1 MEARVA
7 ELKGRLEKA
16 LRQPLPQAAINH
28 HMRSGAIREYFEG
41 RLERGK
47 GEHANFQ
54 SLKEL
59 FREILPTLKEHRNEV
74 TQRVVESSS
83 IDREVPPPVALSG
96 THGSYVSKRAEAISE
111 VWAAL
116 ADDRPDVTEYR
127 QAVLRGGAMSPEEAT
142 KVVAAPEAVLGEL
155 RALELDKLRS
165 ILANDYYGW
174 DKQGAVW
181 YVLTGEAPRLRPV
194 RIRARGKA
202 PVAHYVPLQY
212 DVNFSV
218 LPWVPAEEVEN
229 AYRTVQRQLLDGPLR
244 KSAPRTGAR
253 VLEVVQFWWER
264 FRANGQMPSWRDSCE
279 LWNLTHPEKQ
289 FKTWRSFRTYFFRG
303 TKDAQATYIRFPQ
316 PAQND
321 GKQEVPEADAYAIT
335 TVQGH
340 RNWGLND
347 KYTEVTFE

>member
-1 MEARVA
+1 MEAQVA

-16 LRQPLPQAAINH
+16 LRQPVPHAAINH
-28 HMRSGAIREYFEG
+28 HIRSGAIRDYFEG
-41 RLERGK
+41 QLEEGR

-59 FREILPTLKEHRNEV
+59 FREILPMLKEHRNEI

-83 IDREVPPPVALSG
+83 IDREVPPPVELSR

-127 QAVLRGGAMSPEEAT
+127 QAVLRGSAMSPEEAT

-155 RALELDKLRS
+155 RALELDKLGS

-202 PVAHYVPLQY
+202 PVAHQVPFQY
-212 DVNFSV
+212 DVTFSV

-229 AYRTVQRQLLDGPLR
+229 AYRTVQGQLLDGPLR

-264 FRANGQMPSWRDSCE
+264 FRANGQMPSWPDSCE
-279 LWNLTHPEKQ
+279 LWNLTHPEKK

-303 TKDAQATYIRFPQ
+303 TKEAQPTYIRFPQ
-316 PAQND
+316 PTYND
-321 GKQEVPEADAYAIT
+321 GKQQVPEADAYAIT
-335 TVQGH
+335 TVQGY
-340 RNWGLND
+340 RNRGLND